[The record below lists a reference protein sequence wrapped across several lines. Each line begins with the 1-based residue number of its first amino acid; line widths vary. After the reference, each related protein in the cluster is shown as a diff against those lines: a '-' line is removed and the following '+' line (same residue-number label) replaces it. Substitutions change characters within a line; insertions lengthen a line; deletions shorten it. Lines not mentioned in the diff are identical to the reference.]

1 MTDWKQ
7 VLAKHQQT
15 IAMLEQ
21 MFDTKDFGTE
31 YESVS
36 NHYIYGNDFGIE
48 CEYCNVDL
56 ADAPSDIY
64 HNSELDT
71 FFCEEDCVVY
81 NIRDRIMN
89 IKVLSIPNI
98 EQLIAEE
105 E

>member
-7 VLAKHQQT
+7 VLAKHKQT
-15 IAMLEQ
+15 LAMLEQ

-31 YESVS
+31 YESMS
-36 NHYIYGNDFGIE
+36 NHYVYGNDWGIE
-48 CEYCNVDL
+48 CESCSMDL

-64 HNSELDT
+64 QNAEMDT
-71 FFCEEDCVVY
+71 YFCEERCVLDD
-81 NIRDRIMN
+81 IRDRIVN
-89 IKVLSIPNI
+89 FKVLSIPNI